1 MTLND
6 KQLEAVKHMEGPCL
20 VLAGAGSGKTRVL
33 TERIVNLIDN
43 GVSPYNILAITF
55 TNKAAKEMRT
65 RVENKL
71 GYETNSIFIGTFHSF
86 GLRILRENY
95 VDIGYTS
102 NITILDT
109 DDVKAIVKRILK
121 QNGYDPAKYE
131 IRTIINK
138 ISSAKNDGISP
149 NEYSKLFLNDLDI
162 VIGLV
167 YKEYT
172 KLLKDNN
179 SVDFD
184 DLLLKPVELF
194 KKNKSI
200 LEKYQER
207 FKYILVDEYQD
218 TNGIQY
224 ELCKLLAGKYKNIF
238 VVGDANQSIYSF
250 RNADYRNILNFERD
264 YKNAK
269 VILLEENYR
278 STNNILKAANSVIKN
293 NSEGKKLNLWSSK
306 SDGELITYVRCED
319 EIKEANY
326 VITKIKELVQQGYKY
341 SDMAVLYRTNAQ
353 SRVVEDAFVRNNI
366 PHNIIGSYYFY
377 NRKEIK
383 DLIAYLKLIY
393 NPNDSVSLERIINV
407 PKRGIGTKSIE
418 NLRNK
423 ATSNNMSM
431 FDAIDSGKELEFKNI
446 ILKLQEF
453 SLNNNLSDLIEEV
466 LTTTGI
472 RMEYELNKS
481 LENEAK
487 VENLNEFK
495 TVALMFEESGIYD
508 LQTFLENIALVSD
521 RGQYNNDGDEVSI
534 MTLHSAKGL
543 EFNIVFLLGMEEGL
557 FPHNRSFDSLSDLE
571 EERRLCYV
579 GITRAKEKLY
589 LLNARLRT
597 IFGKT
602 SGTIES
608 RFVREIDEKLIDKL
622 STIKEPTEK
631 RLIGNMYNASSEIK
645 TGDNVIHTV
654 FGEGIVVNVSG
665 GIATIAFKNGIGIKS
680 IAANH
685 KYLTRKWFYI
695 TKLYDIIIM

>member
-6 KQLEAVKHMEGPCL
+6 KQLEAVEHKDGPCL
-20 VLAGAGSGKTRVL
+20 VLAGAGSGKTKVL
-33 TERIVNLIDN
+33 TQRIINLIDS

-55 TNKAAKEMRT
+55 TNKAAKEMKN
-65 RVENKL
+65 RVENEL
-71 GYETNSIFIGTFHSF
+71 GGVTDSIFIGTFHSF

-95 VDIGYTS
+95 IDIGYTS

-109 DDVKAIVKRILK
+109 DDAKAIVKRILK
-121 QNGYDPAKYE
+121 ENGYDPAKYE

-149 NEYSKLFLNDLDI
+149 DEYTKLFLNDLDI

-184 DLLLKPVELF
+184 DLLLKPVELL
-194 KKNKSI
+194 KKNKII

-218 TNGIQY
+218 TNSIQY
-224 ELCKLLAGKYKNIF
+224 ELCKLLASKYKNIF

-250 RNADYRNILNFERD
+250 RNADYRNILNFEKD

-306 SDGELITYVRCED
+306 RDGELIDYIRCED
-319 EIKEANY
+319 EIKEANF
-326 VITKIKELVQQGYKY
+326 VINKIKDLVSNGYKY

-393 NPNDSVSLERIINV
+393 NPCDSVSLERIINV
-407 PKRGIGTKSIE
+407 PKRGIGAKSIE
-418 NLRNK
+418 NLRKK
-423 ATSNNMSM
+423 ATENNISM
-431 FDAIDSGKELEFKNI
+431 FDAIDSGKELEFKKM

-453 SLNNNLSDLIEEV
+453 SLNANLSDLIEEI
-466 LTTTGI
+466 LSTTGL
-472 RMEYELNKS
+472 RMEYEINKS

-508 LQTFLENIALVSD
+508 LQTFLENIVLVSD

-534 MTLHSAKGL
+534 MALHSAKGL
-543 EFNIVFLLGMEEGL
+543 EFNVVFLLGMEEGL
-557 FPHNRSFDSLSDLE
+557 FPHNRSFDSLSNLE

-589 LLNARLRT
+589 LLSARQRT

-608 RFVREIDEKLIDKL
+608 RFIREINDDLINKI
-622 STIKEPTEK
+622 SSVKEHEEK
-631 RLIGNMYNASSEIK
+631 RVVGNMYNSSSEIK

-654 FGEGIVVNVSG
+654 FGEGVVVNISG
-665 GIATIAFKNGIGIKS
+665 GIATIAFKKGIGVKS

-685 KYLTRKWFYI
+685 KYLTK
-695 TKLYDIIIM
+695 K

>member
-6 KQLEAVKHMEGPCL
+6 KQLEAVEHKDGPCL
-20 VLAGAGSGKTRVL
+20 VLAGAGSGKTKVL
-33 TERIVNLIDN
+33 TQRIINLIDS

-55 TNKAAKEMRT
+55 TNKAAKEMRN
-65 RVENKL
+65 RVENEL
-71 GYETNSIFIGTFHSF
+71 GSITDSIFIGTFHSF

-95 VDIGYTS
+95 IDIGYTS

-109 DDVKAIVKRILK
+109 DDAKAIVKRILK
-121 QNGYDPAKYE
+121 ENGYDPTKYE

-149 NEYSKLFLNDLDI
+149 DEYTKLFLNDLDI

-184 DLLLKPVELF
+184 DLLLKPVELL
-194 KKNKSI
+194 KKNKII

-218 TNGIQY
+218 TNSIQY
-224 ELCKLLAGKYKNIF
+224 ELCKLLASKYKNIF

-250 RNADYRNILNFERD
+250 RNADYRNILNFEKD
-264 YKNAK
+264 YKNTK

-306 SDGELITYVRCED
+306 RDGELIDYIRCED
-319 EIKEANY
+319 EIKEANF
-326 VITKIKELVQQGYKY
+326 VINKIKDLVSNGYKY
-341 SDMAVLYRTNAQ
+341 SDIAVLYRTNAQ

-393 NPNDSVSLERIINV
+393 NPCDSVSLERIINV
-407 PKRGIGTKSIE
+407 PKRGIGAKSIE
-418 NLRNK
+418 NLRKK
-423 ATSNNMSM
+423 ATENNISM
-431 FDAIDSGKELEFKNI
+431 FDAIDSGKELEFKKM

-453 SLNNNLSDLIEEV
+453 SLNANLSDLIEEI
-466 LTTTGI
+466 LSTTGL
-472 RMEYELNKS
+472 RMEYEINKS

-521 RGQYNNDGDEVSI
+521 RGQYSNDGDEVSI

-543 EFNIVFLLGMEEGL
+543 EFNVVFLLGMEEGL
-557 FPHNRSFDSLSDLE
+557 FPHNRSFNSLSDLE

-589 LLNARLRT
+589 LLSARQRT

-608 RFVREIDEKLIDKL
+608 RFIREINDDLINKI
-622 STIKEPTEK
+622 SSVKEHEEK
-631 RLIGNMYNASSEIK
+631 RVVGNMYNSSSEIK

-654 FGEGIVVNVSG
+654 FGEGVVVNISG
-665 GIATIAFKNGIGIKS
+665 GIATIAFKKGIGVKS

-685 KYLTRKWFYI
+685 KYLTK
-695 TKLYDIIIM
+695 K

>member
-6 KQLEAVKHMEGPCL
+6 KQLEAVEHKDGPCL
-20 VLAGAGSGKTRVL
+20 VLAGAGSGKTKVL
-33 TERIVNLIDN
+33 TQRIINLIDS
-43 GVSPYNILAITF
+43 GLSPYNILAITF
-55 TNKAAKEMRT
+55 TNKAAKEMRN
-65 RVENKL
+65 RVENEL
-71 GYETNSIFIGTFHSF
+71 GSITDSIFIGTFHSF

-95 VDIGYTS
+95 IDIGYTS

-109 DDVKAIVKRILK
+109 DDAKAIVKRILK
-121 QNGYDPAKYE
+121 ENGYDPAKYE

-149 NEYSKLFLNDLDI
+149 DEYTKLFLNDLDI

-184 DLLLKPVELF
+184 DLLLKPVELL
-194 KKNKSI
+194 KKNKII

-218 TNGIQY
+218 TNSIQY
-224 ELCKLLAGKYKNIF
+224 ELCKLLASKYKNIF

-250 RNADYRNILNFERD
+250 RNADYRNILNFEKD
-264 YKNAK
+264 YKNTK

-306 SDGELITYVRCED
+306 RDGELIDYIRCED
-319 EIKEANY
+319 EIKEANF
-326 VITKIKELVQQGYKY
+326 VINKIKDLISNGYKY
-341 SDMAVLYRTNAQ
+341 SDIAVLYRTNAQ

-393 NPNDSVSLERIINV
+393 NPCDSVSLERIINV
-407 PKRGIGTKSIE
+407 PKRGIGAKSIE
-418 NLRNK
+418 NLRKK
-423 ATSNNMSM
+423 ATENNISM
-431 FDAIDSGKELEFKNI
+431 FDAIDSGKELEFKKM

-453 SLNNNLSDLIEEV
+453 SLNANLSDLIEEI
-466 LTTTGI
+466 LSTTGL
-472 RMEYELNKS
+472 RMEYEINKS

-521 RGQYNNDGDEVSI
+521 RGQYSNDGDEVSI

-543 EFNIVFLLGMEEGL
+543 EFNVVFLLGMEEGL
-557 FPHNRSFDSLSDLE
+557 FPHNRSFNSLSDLE

-589 LLNARLRT
+589 LLSARQRT

-608 RFVREIDEKLIDKL
+608 RFIREINDDLINKI
-622 STIKEPTEK
+622 SSVKEHEEK
-631 RLIGNMYNASSEIK
+631 RVVGNMYNSSSEIK

-654 FGEGIVVNVSG
+654 FGEGVVVNISG
-665 GIATIAFKNGIGIKS
+665 GIATIAFKKGIGVKS

-685 KYLTRKWFYI
+685 KYLTK
-695 TKLYDIIIM
+695 K

>member
-6 KQLEAVKHMEGPCL
+6 KQLEAVEHKDGPCL
-20 VLAGAGSGKTRVL
+20 VLAGAGSGKTKVL
-33 TERIVNLIDN
+33 TQRIINLIDS

-55 TNKAAKEMRT
+55 TNKAAKEMRN
-65 RVENKL
+65 RVENEL
-71 GYETNSIFIGTFHSF
+71 GSITDSIFIGTFHSF

-95 VDIGYTS
+95 IDIGYTS

-109 DDVKAIVKRILK
+109 DDAKAIVKRILK
-121 QNGYDPAKYE
+121 ENGYDPAKYE

-149 NEYSKLFLNDLDI
+149 DEYTKLFLNDLDI

-179 SVDFD
+179 SIDFD
-184 DLLLKPVELF
+184 DLLLKPVELL
-194 KKNKSI
+194 KKNKII

-218 TNGIQY
+218 TNSIQY
-224 ELCKLLAGKYKNIF
+224 ELCKLLASKYKNIF

-250 RNADYRNILNFERD
+250 RNADYRNILNFEKD

-306 SDGELITYVRCED
+306 RDGELIDYIRCED
-319 EIKEANY
+319 EIKEANF
-326 VITKIKELVQQGYKY
+326 VINKIKDLISNGYKY
-341 SDMAVLYRTNAQ
+341 SDIAVLYRTNAQ

-393 NPNDSVSLERIINV
+393 NPCDSVSLERIINV
-407 PKRGIGTKSIE
+407 PKRGIGAKSIE
-418 NLRNK
+418 NLRKK
-423 ATSNNMSM
+423 ATENNISM
-431 FDAIDSGKELEFKNI
+431 FDAIDSGKELEFKKM

-453 SLNNNLSDLIEEV
+453 SLNANLSDLIEEI
-466 LTTTGI
+466 LSTTGL
-472 RMEYELNKS
+472 RMEYEINKS

-521 RGQYNNDGDEVSI
+521 RGQYSNDGDEVSI

-543 EFNIVFLLGMEEGL
+543 EFNVVFLLGMEEGL
-557 FPHNRSFDSLSDLE
+557 FPHNRSFNSLSDLE

-589 LLNARLRT
+589 LLSARQRT

-608 RFVREIDEKLIDKL
+608 RFIREINDDLINKI
-622 STIKEPTEK
+622 SSVKEHEEK
-631 RLIGNMYNASSEIK
+631 RVVGNMYNSSSEIK

-654 FGEGIVVNVSG
+654 FGEGVVVNISG
-665 GIATIAFKNGIGIKS
+665 GIATIAFKKGIGVKS

-685 KYLTRKWFYI
+685 KYLTK
-695 TKLYDIIIM
+695 K

>member
-33 TERIVNLIDN
+33 TERITNLIDN
-43 GVSPYNILAITF
+43 GISPYNILAITF
-55 TNKAAKEMRT
+55 TNKAAKEMKS
-65 RVENKL
+65 RVEEKIGFEN
-71 GYETNSIFIGTFHSF
+71 NSIFIGTFHSF

-121 QNGYDPAKYE
+121 ENGYDPAKYE
-131 IRTIINK
+131 IKTIINK
-138 ISSAKNDGISP
+138 ISSAKNDGITP
-149 NEYSKLFLNDLDI
+149 EVYKKLFVNDLDI

-172 KLLKDNN
+172 KLLKENN

-194 KKNKSI
+194 KKNKEI

-218 TNGIQY
+218 TNSIQY
-224 ELCKLLAGKYKNIF
+224 ELCKLLANKYKNIF

-250 RNADYRNILNFERD
+250 RNADYRNILNFEKD
-264 YKNAK
+264 YKNTK

-293 NSEGKKLNLWSSK
+293 NKEGKKLNLWSSK
-306 SDGELITYVRCED
+306 NDGDVITYIRCEN
-319 EIKEANY
+319 EIKEANF
-326 VITKIKELVQQGYKY
+326 VIDKIKELVKNGHNY
-341 SDMAVLYRTNAQ
+341 SDIAVLYRTNAQ
-353 SRVVEDAFVRNNI
+353 SRVVEEAFVRNNI
-366 PHNIIGSYYFY
+366 PHNIVGSFYFY

-383 DLIAYLKLIY
+383 DLLAYLKLIY
-393 NPNDSVSLERIINV
+393 NPNDSISLERIINV
-407 PKRGIGTKSIE
+407 PKRGIGAKSIE
-418 NLRNK
+418 NLRSKASISNK
-423 ATSNNMSM
+423 SM

-446 ILKLQEF
+446 ILQLQEF
-453 SLNNNLSDLIEEV
+453 SRNNKLSDLIEEV
-466 LTTTGI
+466 LSTTGI

-508 LQTFLENIALVSD
+508 LQTFLESISLVSD
-521 RGQYNNDGDEVSI
+521 RGQYTNEGDEVSI

-543 EFNIVFLLGMEEGL
+543 EFDIVFLLGMEEGL
-557 FPHNRSFDSLSDLE
+557 FPHSRCFDSLSDLE

-589 LLNARLRT
+589 LLSAKLRT

-608 RFVREIDEKLIDKL
+608 RFIREIDDNLIDKL
-622 STIKEPTEK
+622 STVKEPIERKT
-631 RLIGNMYNASSEIK
+631 INNMYNSSNEIK

-654 FGEGIVVNVSG
+654 FGEGIVVNISG

-685 KYLTRKWFYI
+685 KYLTK
-695 TKLYDIIIM
+695 K

>member
-1 MTLND
+1 
-6 KQLEAVKHMEGPCL
+6 
-20 VLAGAGSGKTRVL
+20 
-33 TERIVNLIDN
+33 
-43 GVSPYNILAITF
+43 
-55 TNKAAKEMRT
+55 MRN
-65 RVENKL
+65 RVENEL
-71 GYETNSIFIGTFHSF
+71 GSITDSIFIGTFHSF

-95 VDIGYTS
+95 IDIGYTS

-109 DDVKAIVKRILK
+109 DDAKAIVKRILK
-121 QNGYDPAKYE
+121 ENGYDPAKYE

-149 NEYSKLFLNDLDI
+149 DEYTKLFLNDLDI

-184 DLLLKPVELF
+184 DLLLKPVELL
-194 KKNKSI
+194 KKNKII

-218 TNGIQY
+218 TNSIQY
-224 ELCKLLAGKYKNIF
+224 ELCKLLASKYKNIF

-250 RNADYRNILNFERD
+250 RNADYRNILNFEKD
-264 YKNAK
+264 YKNTK

-306 SDGELITYVRCED
+306 RDGELIDYIRCED
-319 EIKEANY
+319 EIKEANF
-326 VITKIKELVQQGYKY
+326 VINKIKDLISNGYKY
-341 SDMAVLYRTNAQ
+341 SDIAVLYRTNAQ

-393 NPNDSVSLERIINV
+393 NPCDSVSLERIINV
-407 PKRGIGTKSIE
+407 PKRGIGAKSIE
-418 NLRNK
+418 NLRKK
-423 ATSNNMSM
+423 ATENNISM
-431 FDAIDSGKELEFKNI
+431 FDAIDSGKELEFKKM

-453 SLNNNLSDLIEEV
+453 SLNANLSDLIEEI
-466 LTTTGI
+466 LSTTGL
-472 RMEYELNKS
+472 RMEYEINKS

-521 RGQYNNDGDEVSI
+521 RGQYSNDGDEVSI

-543 EFNIVFLLGMEEGL
+543 EFNVVFLLGMEEGL
-557 FPHNRSFDSLSDLE
+557 FPHNRSFNSLSDLE

-589 LLNARLRT
+589 LLSARQRT

-608 RFVREIDEKLIDKL
+608 RFIREINDDLINKI
-622 STIKEPTEK
+622 SSVKEHEEK
-631 RLIGNMYNASSEIK
+631 RVVGNMYNSSSEIK

-654 FGEGIVVNVSG
+654 FGEGVVVNISG
-665 GIATIAFKNGIGIKS
+665 GIATIAFKKGIGVKS

-685 KYLTRKWFYI
+685 KYLTK
-695 TKLYDIIIM
+695 K